1 MSRSYK
7 RTAITGHTMAES
19 DKPYKIQ
26 EHKRERA
33 RVRTALNSCDDFDEL
48 SLPDPKEFGNEYNAP
63 KDGKQ
68 YVYKNHRERER
79 TLRK

>member
-7 RTAITGHTMAES
+7 RNAITGYTMAES

-33 RVRTALNSCDDFDEL
+33 RVRTALNSCDDFEEL

-68 YVYKNHRERER
+68 FVCRKCDEHKR

>member
-7 RTAITGHTMAES
+7 RNAITGHTMAES

-68 YVYKNHRERER
+68 YVYKNRRERER

>member
-7 RTAITGHTMAES
+7 RNAITGYTMAES

-33 RVRTALNSCDDFDEL
+33 KVRTALNSCDDFEDL
-48 SLPDPKEFGNEYNAP
+48 LLPDSKEFGNEYNAP

-68 YVYKNHRERER
+68 YFYKNHDERIK